1 MKIIITEDQSNTISD
16 KLKSMIKQIGWENA
30 SKSVGGFKN
39 LMKLLK
45 IKTPMDFLNLFNDLN
60 VVQSEKNPDWTL
72 FRYEKGKNM
81 VVYDKENG
89 YAYVNYRDIWSFLE
103 NNFGLNYGETQEL
116 IKYWLGEVY
125 NLRVNTA
132 YWNLKSHFDQ
142 VG

>member
-39 LMKLLK
+39 LSKLSK
-45 IKTPMDFLNLFNDLN
+45 IKTPMDFLNLFNDLDI
-60 VVQSEKNPDWTL
+60 VQIKERPNLTL
-72 FRYEKGKNM
+72 FRYKKGKNM

-89 YAYVNYRDIWSFLE
+89 YAYVNYDDIWSFLRYNFDL
-103 NNFGLNYGETQEL
+103 NNSKIEEL
-116 IKYWLGEVY
+116 IKDWLGEVY

-132 YWNLKSHFDQ
+132 HRSNYNPF
-142 VG
+142 

>member
-1 MKIIITEDQSNTISD
+1 
-16 KLKSMIKQIGWENA
+16 MIKQIGWENA

-60 VVQSEKNPDWTL
+60 VVQGERNPNLTL
-72 FRYEKGKNM
+72 FRYEKGNNM
-81 VVYDKENG
+81 VVYDRETG
-89 YAYVNYRDIWSFLE
+89 YAYVNYDDIWSFLRYNFDL
-103 NNFGLNYGETQEL
+103 NNSEIQEL

-132 YWNLKSHFDQ
+132 RTLISGNSK
-142 VG
+142 